1 MKDLTI
7 KFLKNSYVII
17 IIIFVIWM
25 IFFDSNSILVQ
36 NELNNDINDLNN
48 QKEYYKNEIERD
60 NIELNQIKTDSGLE
74 KYAREKLFMK
84 RDNEEIFIIEVP
96 YNEEKI
102 DSYVKIKIRT
112 ENENNSKNKV
122 KGDTVVFYTG
132 GNITIIV
139 KNMEKCNLI
148 YEWIDKLITK
158 NYNTILMDTDT
169 EEE

>member
-7 KFLKNSYVII
+7 KFLKNSYAII

-25 IFFDSNSILVQ
+25 IFFDSNSILVH

-84 RDNEEIFIIEVP
+84 RDNEEIFIIE
-96 YNEEKI
+96 Y
-102 DSYVKIKIRT
+102 
-112 ENENNSKNKV
+112 
-122 KGDTVVFYTG
+122 DT
-132 GNITIIV
+132 IS
-139 KNMEKCNLI
+139 E
-148 YEWIDKLITK
+148 
-158 NYNTILMDTDT
+158 
-169 EEE
+169 

>member
-7 KFLKNSYVII
+7 KFLKNSYAII

-25 IFFDSNSILVQ
+25 IFFDSNSILVH

-84 RDNEEIFIIEVP
+84 RENEDIFIIEF
-96 YNEEKI
+96 
-102 DSYVKIKIRT
+102 DSSNVKK
-112 ENENNSKNKV
+112 
-122 KGDTVVFYTG
+122 
-132 GNITIIV
+132 
-139 KNMEKCNLI
+139 
-148 YEWIDKLITK
+148 
-158 NYNTILMDTDT
+158 
-169 EEE
+169 